1 MSANRIDL
9 SRIIEAP
16 WHTTTN
22 DSQPQIR
29 SGAMGNRLVTT
40 INNSNQHD
48 QTNIAA
54 HNDSEHFEITPNSTD
69 TELGIVTIVPPQRE
83 TFHREMEEIKTEAEI
98 LQNNRASLSVANIVD
113 FATKVQTI
121 NTKALQA
128 FTPLTSTSYQRER
141 AGLTINRNAIQ
152 DILHD
157 LNSRDRVSPIQFNQ
171 DVEPLLNALVD
182 VQVAI
187 DSLSS
192 LEERS
197 PTVNQ
202 HPPST
207 IAHLDTIES
216 GSDRSSD
223 TTKARLSGSSTSS
236 TPSHPETDDTKE
248 SKK

>member
-1 MSANRIDL
+1 MNDNRIDS
-9 SRIIEAP
+9 SRITETP
-16 WHTTTN
+16 CPTTTN
-22 DSQPQIR
+22 NYQPQIR
-29 SGAMGNRLVTT
+29 TGTMGNRSVTT
-40 INNSNQHD
+40 INNSNQYV

-54 HNDSEHFEITPNSTD
+54 HNASEHFEIIPSSTH
-69 TELGIVTIVPPQRE
+69 TELGIVTIVPPRREALQRE
-83 TFHREMEEIKTEAEI
+83 MDEIKTEAEI
-98 LQNNRASLSVANIVD
+98 LQNNRDSLSVADIVD

-121 NTKALQA
+121 NTEILQA
-128 FTPLTSTSYQRER
+128 FISLTSTSHQRER
-141 AGLTINRNAIQ
+141 ADLTINRNAIQ

-171 DVEPLLNALVD
+171 DVKPLLNALVD

-197 PTVNQ
+197 PTVTQ

-207 IAHLDTIES
+207 IAHLETIES
-216 GSDRSSD
+216 GSDRLSD
-223 TTKARLSGSSTSS
+223 TTEARLSGSSTSS
-236 TPSHPETDDTKE
+236 TPSRPETDDTKE